1 MISISCF
8 TCINTKMHSV
18 RLMKVNDSTIIGGFG
33 DYADFQ
39 FIMKLLEQQTID
51 DNVVGRSFLQNN
63 SEANT
68 SSSSLSALQLFVFQ

>member
-1 MISISCF
+1 MR
-8 TCINTKMHSV
+8 SV

-51 DNVVGRSFLQNN
+51 DNVVGRSILKIAKN
-63 SEANT
+63 
-68 SSSSLSALQLFVFQ
+68 